1 MLHLFGVLNGYVTAK
16 EPWDAAMV
24 NLMRTPIS
32 VTLFTLRTITFLDV
46 DFISPFERQTCCRS
60 VPIVEVSHD
69 TLFKERLFIVSSK
82 ASSLLQVMQCLSDPV
97 LVSYTTLLLH
107 STHLRV
113 TPLSLS
119 LSYETVCHIIL

>member
-1 MLHLFGVLNGYVTAK
+1 MLHLLGVLNGYVTAK
-16 EPWDAAMV
+16 ESWDAAMV

-69 TLFKERLFIVSSK
+69 TLFKERLLIVSSK
-82 ASSLLQVMQCLSDPV
+82 ASSLLQVMQCLSDLV
-97 LVSYTTLLLH
+97 LVSYTTLPLH
-107 STHLRV
+107 SAHLRI
-113 TPLSLS
+113 TGLSLS
-119 LSYETVCHIIL
+119 LPNETVCHVIL